1 MAVNQLLI
9 DIPVSFQIT
18 SDEGSI
24 IVALLAEGLRNGRS
38 VRLQFLRPRVNVN
51 VNTME
56 KELPYEKTV
65 ELISHIKQLFP
76 EPDVVTLGMIDFIVG
91 VVYSHN
97 TAKNYRD
104 GNLIVMLPDNKHY
117 DVNLEGDYPDII
129 SRLVLLPGTRKGG
142 RKGGSLN
149 KSLLHDL
156 QTLEENGDVN
166 EATRRKIKSLQ
177 KEIRKT
183 MEKETPIPDDLSR
196 D

>member
-1 MAVNQLLI
+1 MAVNKLLI
-9 DIPVSFQIT
+9 DVPVGLQIT

-24 IVALLAEGLRNGRS
+24 MVALIAEGLRSGRS
-38 VRLQFLRPRVNVN
+38 VRLQFLNSRVNVN

-65 ELISHIKQLFP
+65 ELISHISQLFP
-76 EPDVVTLGMIDFIVG
+76 DPDVVTLGMIDFIVG
-91 VVYSHN
+91 LVYSQN

-104 GNLIVMLPDNKHY
+104 GNLIVMLPDNKYY
-117 DVNLEGDYPDII
+117 DVDLNGNYPDIT
-129 SRLVLLPGTRKGG
+129 SRLILLPGARKGG

-156 QTLEENGDVN
+156 QALEENGDVN

-177 KEIRKT
+177 KEIRRT
-183 MEKETPIPDDLSR
+183 MEKETPIPDVLSR